1 MPPGGLL
8 RNVGGAEIE
17 RPATLRG
24 VAGQSA
30 CRREYIAG
38 YTQLTMRHR
47 DSLAYCRAVTSADPR
62 GTAVIRAVPDVG
74 PLPPVTVTQR
84 LISASAAYGAR
95 TALAGASPGAQ
106 FSFADLASTVQ
117 RAAAGLAW
125 RGLRPRDVVGVYVP
139 DAVCYILA
147 CHAIRAAGGIP
158 SPLSTGLSV
167 PEMAGQLA
175 DCGARMLLTS
185 QPLATAALAASDRSW
200 VRQVI
205 SFGEAPAATPFD
217 SLLAM
222 GSMPPPGARPHEL
235 ALLPYVRQP
244 DGTLRASG
252 QTHVTVTA
260 ELSVLAAT
268 AGLGPQDVVLATPPT
283 GDGRSYAVY
292 LDHALLSGATVVAA
306 GPGELDAAADE
317 HRGTAAVIPL
327 GVAVPGTSPLR
338 LFTVAS

>member
-1 MPPGGLL
+1 
-8 RNVGGAEIE
+8 
-17 RPATLRG
+17 
-24 VAGQSA
+24 
-30 CRREYIAG
+30 
-38 YTQLTMRHR
+38 
-47 DSLAYCRAVTSADPR
+47 
-62 GTAVIRAVPDVG
+62 VIRAVPDVG
-74 PLPPVTVTQR
+74 PLPAVTVTQR
-84 LISASAAYGAR
+84 LISVAAAYGAR
-95 TALAGASPGAQ
+95 TALAGSTPEAQ

-147 CHAIRAAGGIP
+147 CHAISAAGGIP
-158 SPLSTGLSV
+158 SPLSTELSV

-205 SFGEAPAATPFD
+205 SFGEAPAATPFGT
-217 SLLAM
+217 LLGL

-235 ALLPYVRQP
+235 AILPYVRQP
-244 DGTLRASG
+244 DGSLRASG
-252 QTHVTVTA
+252 QTHVAVTA
-260 ELSVLAAT
+260 ELKALAAT
-268 AGLGPQDVVLATPPT
+268 AGLGPQDVVLATPPA
-283 GDGRSYAVY
+283 GDGRSYAVF
-292 LDHALLSGATVVAA
+292 LNHALLSGATIVAA
-306 GPGELDAAADE
+306 RPDQLDTAADE

-327 GVAVPGTSPLR
+327 GAAVPDEPPLR